1 MHAAISRKAVPV
13 VNRVGP
19 LGDPPLAAPER
30 VRTAGT
36 PSRRARRRRHGRR
49 IVRPEGRAICR
60 RHGHQKAS
68 AEQEDEG

>member
-1 MHAAISRKAVPV
+1 MHAAIGRKTVPV

-19 LGDPPLAAPER
+19 LGDPPLAAQER

-36 PSRRARRRRHGRR
+36 LSRRARRR
-49 IVRPEGRAICR
+49 IVRPEARAFCR

-68 AEQEDEG
+68 AEPEDEG